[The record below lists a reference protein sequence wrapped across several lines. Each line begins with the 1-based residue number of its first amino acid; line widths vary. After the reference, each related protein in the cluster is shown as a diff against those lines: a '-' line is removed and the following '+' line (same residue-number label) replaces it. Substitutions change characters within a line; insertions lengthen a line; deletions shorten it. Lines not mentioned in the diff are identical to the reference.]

1 MSLTLKI
8 VSYQRNTPSQE
19 ECFSSELN
27 RFSVGRGSDNHW
39 TLPDPQRFM
48 SGTHCWF
55 ENRNGAWFITDTS
68 TNGVFLNKS
77 DQRMTKNEAV
87 EIRQGD
93 GIRIGDYDLEVEIAP
108 AQAGQGAPG
117 IAQPDFSANPFGSDL
132 QEPASADIM
141 GGIETMEPELEDI
154 LGGGEAAPLTPPQGD
169 EPAFFKDVNT
179 PLSEMDNSLLGDS
192 LSIDD
197 LYNLDEDEEEV
208 APPTLA
214 EKGDQGP
221 VLTHNF
227 DAPETRPATAAD
239 TDSKYGLDLSDI
251 PENWD
256 DDSGVVETPVAAKPA
271 VPEPSPPPAK
281 QSPVPPPAQ
290 EAAKARPE
298 PTPPSAPAPKPTPAR
313 SAAAPVAAGSV
324 VESFARGAGIEP
336 AQLHITDESE
346 FLEELGGLFK
356 IMTEGL
362 MQVIASR
369 NQIKSEFRLEQ
380 TMIAPTANNPFKFSA
395 SAHEAMTRLF
405 NSGDRAYLSGL
416 EATEEAVDDISAHQ
430 MAVVAGTEAALRDI
444 LQRFQPEKLEGRFSK
459 NKSSLLGKALP
470 ALEKARCW
478 DFYKVLYQEVSEAAD
493 DDFQQ
498 LFGSEFSN
506 AYESQLERLKLARR
520 ESSE

>member
-1 MSLTLKI
+1 MPITLKI

-19 ECFSSELN
+19 QSFSSELN

-55 ENRNGAWFITDTS
+55 ENRNDTWFITDTS

-77 DQRMTKNEAV
+77 DQRMTKNESV
-87 EIRQGD
+87 ELHQGD
-93 GIRIGDYDLEVEIAP
+93 SIRIGDYDLEVELAP
-108 AQAGQGAPG
+108 ALAGQADIGTAE
-117 IAQPDFSANPFGSDL
+117 PDFSASPFGSDL
-132 QEPASADIM
+132 QDPELGEIM
-141 GGIETMEPELEDI
+141 GAGDSQDSELEDI
-154 LGGGEAAPLTPPQGD
+154 MGDAAPLSAPQEND
-169 EPAFFKDVNT
+169 PAFFKDVNT

-197 LYNLDEDEEEV
+197 LYNLEDDEQEV

-214 EKGDQGP
+214 DQGD
-221 VLTHNF
+221 LGSALRQHY

-239 TDSKYGLDLSDI
+239 TDDRYGLDLSDI

-256 DDSGVVETPVAAKPA
+256 EDSGLVETPAAA
-271 VPEPSPPPAK
+271 APPAAEPPAPAA
-281 QSPVPPPAQ
+281 QESPFPPPAQ
-290 EAAKARPE
+290 EAPKPSPAAK
-298 PTPPSAPAPKPTPAR
+298 PSPAPASRT
-313 SAAAPVAAGSV
+313 AAPVAAGSV
-324 VESFARGAGIEP
+324 IEAFARGAGIDP
-336 AQLHITDESE
+336 AQLRIADENA
-346 FLEELGGLFK
+346 FFEEIGGLFK

-405 NSGDRAYLSGL
+405 NAGDRAYLSGL

-444 LQRFQPEKLEGRFSK
+444 LRRFEPGKLEERFSK
-459 NKSSLLGKALP
+459 NKGSFLGKAMP

-478 DFYKVLYQEVSEAAD
+478 DFYKVLYGEVSEAAD

>member
-1 MSLTLKI
+1 MSITLKI

-19 ECFSSELN
+19 ESFSSELN

-87 EIRQGD
+87 ELRQGD
-93 GIRIGDYDLEVEIAP
+93 GIRIGDYDLEVELGSAM
-108 AQAGQGAPG
+108 AGQGASG
-117 IAQPDFSANPFGSDL
+117 NAQPDFSANPFGSDL
-132 QEPASADIM
+132 QEPESADIM
-141 GGIETMEPELEDI
+141 AGSQTMEPELEDI
-154 LGGGEAAPLTPPQGD
+154 LGGGEAAPLSPPQGD

-197 LYNLDEDEEEV
+197 LYNLEEDEEEV

-214 EKGDQGP
+214 DQGGQGSS
-221 VLTHNF
+221 LRQHF
-227 DAPETRPATAAD
+227 DSPETRPATAAD

-256 DDSGVVETPVAAKPA
+256 DDSSLLESPEAARPA
-271 VPEPSPPPAK
+271 AAEPAPPPPPP
-281 QSPVPPPAQ
+281 QESPVPPPVQ
-290 EAAKARPE
+290 EAPKARPM
-298 PTPPSAPAPKPTPAR
+298 PKPAPAPAR
-313 SAAAPVAAGSV
+313 SSATPVAAGSV
-324 VESFARGAGIEP
+324 IESFAKGAGIEP
-336 AQLHITDESE
+336 AQLHITDENE

-405 NSGDRAYLSGL
+405 NAGDRAYLSGL

-444 LQRFQPEKLEGRFSK
+444 LQRFQPEKLEDRFGK
-459 NKSSLLGKALP
+459 NKGSLLGKALP
-470 ALEKARCW
+470 AFEKARCW